1 VSEYVWHI
9 AAIAIGTLC
18 AGGYRTIYDRIWPAL
33 DPSPGQRRRADHI
46 ALAGCWL
53 IASGGGVL
61 AAATG
66 IPLAD
71 PAIHPDLA
79 GVLAGVGT
87 LAPPAIYEALIHR
100 IARQAGGADE
110 QNP

>member
-1 VSEYVWHI
+1 VSDYVWHV

-18 AGGYRTIYDRIWPAL
+18 AGGYRTIYERIWPAL
-33 DPSPGQRRRADHI
+33 DPSPGQRRRADRI

-71 PAIHPDLA
+71 PTIHPDLA
-79 GVLAGVGT
+79 GVLAGVGA
-87 LAPPAIYEALIHR
+87 LAPPAIYEALIER
-100 IARQAGGADE
+100 IARHTGGPDGSD
-110 QNP
+110 P